1 MRTERLGVSVLF
13 FCAAAPDIR
22 QRWTLSA
29 GQLIGSTSVARLDL
43 LLLRRSRFD
52 VLPRSIPVLRLVSVR
67 DPVRDLLFEHDE
79 SGSNNAAAVN
89 DDGNEGGGG
98 AVGAHRYSRAGPA
111 RL

>member
-1 MRTERLGVSVLF
+1 MDPTE
-13 FCAAAPDIR
+13 AI
-22 QRWTLSA
+22 
-29 GQLIGSTSVARLDL
+29 
-43 LLLRRSRFD
+43 
-52 VLPRSIPVLRLVSVR
+52 
-67 DPVRDLLFEHDE
+67 DLLFEDDE